1 MGATF
6 ILGLTLTAVLVIGF
20 FSAIYYATSTQCV
33 LVGQPFSLETQ
44 KVPLNQFLSNLTVYV
59 GSGYKAVVNYA
70 MHTVQ
75 LLQINATL
83 QIVGSQNQSSNH
95 LTAKT
100 AAQRIQLKL
109 TRC

>member
-6 ILGLTLTAVLVIGF
+6 ILGLTLAAVLVVGF

-33 LVGQPFSLETQ
+33 LIGQPFSLETQ
-44 KVPLNQFLSNLTVYV
+44 KVPINQFLSNLSIYV
-59 GSGYKAVVNYA
+59 GSGYRAVVNYA

-75 LLQINATL
+75 LLQINGTL
-83 QIVGSQNQSSNH
+83 QTPSNQNQSMNH
-95 LTAKT
+95 LTTKAT
-100 AAQRIQLKL
+100 VQRVQLRL